1 MNDTMLTYLF
11 GAIDPW
17 TLAAAF
23 FWAMVG
29 VTISIMYNTAKR
41 DIKDT
46 RTPDE
51 FSTWFMIKDNGFR
64 IFRSSLVILSVLVF
78 SQQILGVELN
88 NWIGFGVGL
97 GLDRIV
103 ATLLKLAKG
112 KKDEPKKD

>member
-1 MNDTMLTYLF
+1 MNETMLTYLF
-11 GAIDPW
+11 GSGDPNII
-17 TLAAAF
+17 AAAF
-23 FWAMVG
+23 FWALVG

-41 DIKDT
+41 DPKNP

-64 IFRSSLVILSVLVF
+64 IFRSSLVIISVLVF

-103 ATLLKLAKG
+103 AQLLKLAKG